1 MMVHMTTIN
10 DPNNDRLRALIED
23 AGLTQ
28 LGALA
33 IFNRGLIKPYSESA
47 WKAFLA
53 DRGATRWRRFD
64 DALLIHAE
72 KVLSKKN
79 KAA

>member
-10 DPNNDRLRALIED
+10 DPNNDRLRELIMA

-28 LGALA
+28 LNALA
-33 IFNRGLIKPYSESA
+33 IFNRGLIKPYSVSG

-53 DRGATRWRRFD
+53 DPGATRWRRFD
-64 DALLIHAE
+64 NVLLSHAE
-72 KVLSKKN
+72 KVFAKHM

>member
-10 DPNNDRLRALIED
+10 DPNNERLRTLIED

-28 LGALA
+28 LAALA
-33 IFNRGLIKPYSESA
+33 IFNRGMIKPYSESG

-53 DRGATRWRRFD
+53 DRSSARWRRFD
-64 DALLIHAE
+64 EALLIHAE
-72 KVLSKKN
+72 KVLAKKI

>member
-10 DPNNDRLRALIED
+10 DPNNDRLRTLIEG
-23 AGLTQ
+23 AGMTQ
-28 LGALA
+28 LDALA
-33 IFNRGLIKPYSESA
+33 IFNRGLIKPYSQSA

-53 DRGATRWRRFD
+53 DRGAARWRRFD

-72 KVLSKKN
+72 KVLAKKI